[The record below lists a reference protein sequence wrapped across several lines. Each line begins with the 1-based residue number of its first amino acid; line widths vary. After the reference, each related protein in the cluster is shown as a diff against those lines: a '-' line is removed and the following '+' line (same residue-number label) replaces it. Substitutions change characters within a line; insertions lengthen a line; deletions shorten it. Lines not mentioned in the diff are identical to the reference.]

1 MRGHT
6 GNHYTKLYFFYT
18 VFIVGF
24 NFSLD
29 LNFTKLIVFNILPFV
44 HITEKLLI
52 RRRSIFNPVDK
63 IVLLD

>member
-18 VFIVGF
+18 VFIMGF

-29 LNFTKLIVFNILPFV
+29 LNFTKLIIVFNILPFI
-44 HITEKLLI
+44 HIIEKLD
-52 RRRSIFNPVDK
+52 FY
-63 IVLLD
+63 

>member
-1 MRGHT
+1 MRGHK

-29 LNFTKLIVFNILPFV
+29 LNFTKVIVFYILPFI
-44 HITEKLLI
+44 HIIEKLD
-52 RRRSIFNPVDK
+52 FY
-63 IVLLD
+63 

>member
-29 LNFTKLIVFNILPFV
+29 LNFTKVIVFNILPFI
-44 HITEKLLI
+44 HITEKLDFYL
-52 RRRSIFNPVDK
+52 N
-63 IVLLD
+63 